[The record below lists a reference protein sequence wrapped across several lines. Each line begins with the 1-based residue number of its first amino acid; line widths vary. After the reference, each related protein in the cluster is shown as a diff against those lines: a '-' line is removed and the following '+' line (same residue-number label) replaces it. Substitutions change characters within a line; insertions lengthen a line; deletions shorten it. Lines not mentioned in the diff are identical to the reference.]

1 MLKKSKK
8 TVISSLKRR
17 EISFLGF
24 LATQATLEMTM
35 PASLWACPLCADLI
49 ARSQDTVHAL
59 GFGRG
64 IFWSILIL
72 LGVPLA
78 LGVSFS
84 LFLISAARK
93 REKSMQKNML

>member
-1 MLKKSKK
+1 MLKK
-8 TVISSLKRR
+8 TAAFFIFFV
-17 EISFLGF
+17 
-24 LATQATLEMTM
+24 LAGHSILA
-35 PASLWACPLCADLI
+35 ACPLCADLI

-84 LFLISAARK
+84 IFLISAARK
-93 REKSMQKNML
+93 REKSVQNNML